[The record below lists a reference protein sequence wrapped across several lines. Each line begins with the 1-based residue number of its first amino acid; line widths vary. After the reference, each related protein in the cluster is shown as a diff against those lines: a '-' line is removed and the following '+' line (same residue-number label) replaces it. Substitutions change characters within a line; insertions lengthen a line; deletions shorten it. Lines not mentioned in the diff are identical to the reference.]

1 LKFIVRKYFSGFC
14 TYEVDAEDEISAYE
28 KSKSLPIDDNQIL
41 NSLEEWED
49 CNEVLHDLF

>member
-1 LKFIVRKYFSGFC
+1 MKFIVRKYFSGFC

-41 NSLEEWED
+41 NSLEEWKD
-49 CNEVLHDLF
+49 CNEVMPDLV

>member
-1 LKFIVRKYFSGFC
+1 MKFIVRKYFSGFC

>member
-1 LKFIVRKYFSGFC
+1 MKFIVRKYCSGFC